1 MATLARMLNV
11 VGVEIEKLL
20 ALPDK
25 ELRSLLRVLRRKGLV
40 AQA

>member
-1 MATLARMLNV
+1 MLNAA
-11 VGVEIEKLL
+11 GIEIEKLL

-25 ELRSLLRVLRRKGLV
+25 ELRSLLRVLRRRGLV